1 MSATKRALGWLGA
14 LLSLGC
20 LAWIIH
26 RFVASGVLRAI
37 NDSPHAATLG
47 EAMLLAIPIYT
58 VAVGILALAWLS
70 LQRALAAEYASPGV
84 SMAGYLVTQ
93 FGKYLPGNVAQYA
106 GRHVILRREGAS
118 HRSLVTCA
126 LAEAALLLLAA
137 ILWARPLLPMLV
149 SAPVVSWVFPV
160 VMLAAGVCIAL
171 GWLRRRVPL
180 LSGSVEAFHPAWLM
194 AALVAYVIF
203 FAVMAFTL
211 WLLCQ
216 GLRVDGPS
224 YAYLAAVAAA
234 SWMAGFVVPGAPAG
248 LGVREAAFLTLLGPS
263 LPEADVLLLA
273 AAMRVAT
280 FGGDGLACL
289 AGLAGW
295 AAAKRTPPGSAA
307 EP

>member
-1 MSATKRALGWLGA
+1 MSAAKRAIAWFGA

-20 LAWIIH
+20 VAWIIH
-26 RFVASGVLRAI
+26 RFIASGVLRAI
-37 NDSPHAATLG
+37 SDSPHAATLG
-47 EAMLLAIPIYT
+47 EAMLLAIPVYA
-58 VAVGILALAWLS
+58 VAVGVLSLAWLT
-70 LQRALAAEYASPGV
+70 LQRALAVEYAPPGI
-84 SMAGYLVTQ
+84 SIAGYLVSQ

-106 GRHVILRREGAS
+106 GRHMILRREGAS
-118 HRSLVTCA
+118 HRSLVACA

-149 SAPVVSWVFPV
+149 SAPVVSWALPL
-160 VMLAAGVCIAL
+160 VMLAVGACVAF

-180 LSGSVEAFHPAWLM
+180 LARSVEAFHPTWLV
-194 AALVAYVIF
+194 AALAAYVVF

-211 WLLCQ
+211 WLLCR
-216 GLRVDGPS
+216 GLRVDAPG

-248 LGVREAAFLTLLGPS
+248 LGVREAAFLALLGPS

-295 AAAKRTPPGSAA
+295 AATKRTPPDSAA